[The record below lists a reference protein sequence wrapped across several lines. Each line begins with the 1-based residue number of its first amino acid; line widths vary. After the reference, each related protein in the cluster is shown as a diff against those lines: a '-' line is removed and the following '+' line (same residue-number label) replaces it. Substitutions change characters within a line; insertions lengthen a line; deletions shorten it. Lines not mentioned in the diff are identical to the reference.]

1 MRTEILEVAQY
12 RKKLGF
18 QTAREKNL
26 QKGHPWRI
34 RTMPES
40 SLSIIWEFVGNAD
53 SVTPT
58 GSTQ

>member
-12 RKKLGF
+12 RKKLSF